1 MGQDAADALD
11 LREAQVLTDPDGQR
25 VEPPQDQPGGH
36 RGGSAACCV
45 SSCAAQPASGGS
57 PSSQSSLSHQL
68 GGGDTETA
76 QVLQQGWARPVLLR
90 DRAIKPSL
98 EQALPIQQ
106 DLNGESLVS
115 AEQSRASRILQ
126 SADDVCWV
134 PTPSWQ
140 HLQGCHLSAG
150 PAQLHDMGSPSWAG
164 GWAQHG
170 AVSAGG

>member
-1 MGQDAADALD
+1 MLCEQLCS
-11 LREAQVLTDPDGQR
+11 
-25 VEPPQDQPGGH
+25 
-36 RGGSAACCV
+36 SA
-45 SSCAAQPASGGS
+45 S
-57 PSSQSSLSHQL
+57 L
-68 GGGDTETA
+68 GGVPKLSELTQPPAGGGGTETA

-126 SADDVCWV
+126 SADHVCWV

>member
-1 MGQDAADALD
+1 MLCEQLCS
-11 LREAQVLTDPDGQR
+11 
-25 VEPPQDQPGGH
+25 
-36 RGGSAACCV
+36 SA
-45 SSCAAQPASGGS
+45 S
-57 PSSQSSLSHQL
+57 L
-68 GGGDTETA
+68 GGVPKLSELTQPPAGGGGTETA

-115 AEQSRASRILQ
+115 AEQSRASRTLQ

-164 GWAQHG
+164 GCAQHG

>member
-1 MGQDAADALD
+1 MLCEQLCS
-11 LREAQVLTDPDGQR
+11 
-25 VEPPQDQPGGH
+25 
-36 RGGSAACCV
+36 SA
-45 SSCAAQPASGGS
+45 S
-57 PSSQSSLSHQL
+57 L
-68 GGGDTETA
+68 GGVPKLSELTQPPAGGGGTETA

-126 SADDVCWV
+126 SADHVCWV

-164 GWAQHG
+164 GCAQHG

>member
-1 MGQDAADALD
+1 MLCEQLCS
-11 LREAQVLTDPDGQR
+11 
-25 VEPPQDQPGGH
+25 
-36 RGGSAACCV
+36 SA
-45 SSCAAQPASGGS
+45 S
-57 PSSQSSLSHQL
+57 L
-68 GGGDTETA
+68 GGVPKLSELTQPPAGGGGTETA

-164 GWAQHG
+164 GCAQHG

>member
-1 MGQDAADALD
+1 MLCEQLCS
-11 LREAQVLTDPDGQR
+11 
-25 VEPPQDQPGGH
+25 
-36 RGGSAACCV
+36 SA
-45 SSCAAQPASGGS
+45 S
-57 PSSQSSLSHQL
+57 L
-68 GGGDTETA
+68 GGVPKLSELTQPPAGGGGTETA

-90 DRAIKPSL
+90 DRATKPSL

-115 AEQSRASRILQ
+115 AEQSRASRTLQ

-164 GWAQHG
+164 GCAQHG

>member
-1 MGQDAADALD
+1 MLCEQLCS
-11 LREAQVLTDPDGQR
+11 
-25 VEPPQDQPGGH
+25 
-36 RGGSAACCV
+36 SA
-45 SSCAAQPASGGS
+45 S
-57 PSSQSSLSHQL
+57 L
-68 GGGDTETA
+68 GGVPKLSELTQPPAGGGGTETA

>member
-1 MGQDAADALD
+1 MLCEQLCS
-11 LREAQVLTDPDGQR
+11 
-25 VEPPQDQPGGH
+25 
-36 RGGSAACCV
+36 SA
-45 SSCAAQPASGGS
+45 S
-57 PSSQSSLSHQL
+57 L
-68 GGGDTETA
+68 GGVPKLSELTQPPAGGGGTETA
-76 QVLQQGWARPVLLR
+76 QVLQQGWAQPALLR
-90 DRAIKPSL
+90 DRATKPSL

-126 SADDVCWV
+126 SADHVCWV

-164 GWAQHG
+164 GCAQHG

>member
-36 RGGSAACCV
+36 RGGSAVCCV
-45 SSCAAQPASGGS
+45 SSCAAQAASGRS

-68 GGGDTETA
+68 GGGTETA
-76 QVLQQGWARPVLLR
+76 QVLQQGWAQPALLR
-90 DRAIKPSL
+90 DRATKPSL

-115 AEQSRASRILQ
+115 AEQSRASRTLQ